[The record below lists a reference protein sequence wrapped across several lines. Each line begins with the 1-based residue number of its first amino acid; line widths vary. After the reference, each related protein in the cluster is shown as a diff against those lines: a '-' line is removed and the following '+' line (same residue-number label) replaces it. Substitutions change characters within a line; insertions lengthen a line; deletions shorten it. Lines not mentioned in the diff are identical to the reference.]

1 MKAEESKIG
10 DLSLEK
16 KNLTEENEL
25 IKGKINS
32 VVNEKTVILLFKY
45 IYFLKKKMEEVNSS
59 GNREMKIKYEE
70 TKENISKL
78 EEYIKMQTETNNS
91 RLRDL
96 ENKLIQER
104 LKFDQKLRDY
114 VKLGLFESKF
124 ISYLFLIY

>member
-1 MKAEESKIG
+1 
-10 DLSLEK
+10 
-16 KNLTEENEL
+16 
-25 IKGKINS
+25 
-32 VVNEKTVILLFKY
+32 
-45 IYFLKKKMEEVNSS
+45 MEEVNSS

>member
-124 ISYLFLIY
+124 VSYLFLIY